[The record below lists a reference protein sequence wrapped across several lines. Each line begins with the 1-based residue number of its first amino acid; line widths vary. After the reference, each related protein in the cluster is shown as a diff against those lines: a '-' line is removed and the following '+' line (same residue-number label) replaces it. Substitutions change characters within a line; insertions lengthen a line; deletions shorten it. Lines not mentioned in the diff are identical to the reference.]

1 VISMCRFF
9 KHLLLVF
16 LIQQMAGGLF
26 RAIAGLCRSMIIA
39 HTGGALSL
47 LMFFVLGGFLLPK
60 GSFLVFFLFYSHR
73 SIFSLLTS
81 SSLPSHC

>member
-1 VISMCRFF
+1 MCRFF

-39 HTGGALSL
+39 QTGGALFL
-47 LMFFVLGGFLLPK
+47 LIFFVLGGFVLPK
-60 GSFLVFFLFYSHR
+60 GSLLVFFLFYSHR

-81 SSLPSHC
+81 SLPSHC